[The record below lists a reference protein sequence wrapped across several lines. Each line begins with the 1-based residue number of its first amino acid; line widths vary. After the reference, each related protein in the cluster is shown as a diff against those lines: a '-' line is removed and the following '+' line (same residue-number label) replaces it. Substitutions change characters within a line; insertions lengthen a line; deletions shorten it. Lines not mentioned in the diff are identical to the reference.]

1 MTTITAPSPAQTTV
15 PRQAAPPA
23 AAPLTD
29 IAVLSKRNLI
39 RIVRTPRLLITSAI
53 PPALFV
59 VLFRYVFGGAI
70 HTPGPN
76 YADYLLPTIMILAML
91 LGATTAVA
99 FATDLADGMIDRF
112 RSLPIARPAVLAGR
126 TSADLLRTAL
136 VLAVSLGVG
145 TAVGFR
151 FHNGF
156 LLGLAGL
163 GLLLA
168 FGYAM
173 SWEMIWVA
181 LKVKDPETAQVA
193 GFLPVVPLVFASS
206 GFVPVL
212 SLPGW
217 LQGFAKVQPV
227 SVTINA
233 VRALTQGGPLFHWL
247 WLSGAWIGGI
257 LLVFG
262 TLAVIEYRKA

>member
-1 MTTITAPSPAQTTV
+1 MPASRSPTSASAGHRSSRCSFPSPTAPLPNTDPREDSMTTITA
-15 PRQAAPPA
+15 APPTETA
-23 AAPLTD
+23 TRRAEPRPAAPLTD
-29 IAVLSKRNLI
+29 IAVLSRRNLL
-39 RIVRTPRLLITSAI
+39 RILRTPRLLITSAI

-156 LLGLAGL
+156 LLGIAGL
-163 GLLLA
+163 GLLL
-168 FGYAM
+168 
-173 SWEMIWVA
+173 
-181 LKVKDPETAQVA
+181 
-193 GFLPVVPLVFASS
+193 
-206 GFVPVL
+206 
-212 SLPGW
+212 
-217 LQGFAKVQPV
+217 
-227 SVTINA
+227 
-233 VRALTQGGPLFHWL
+233 
-247 WLSGAWIGGI
+247 
-257 LLVFG
+257 
-262 TLAVIEYRKA
+262 

>member
-1 MTTITAPSPAQTTV
+1 MTTITAI
-15 PRQAAPPA
+15 PA
-23 AAPLTD
+23 AEAAVATAEPRPGSPVTD
-29 IAVLSKRNLI
+29 IVVLSRRNLL
-39 RIVRTPRLLITSAI
+39 RIIRTPRLLITSAI

-112 RSLPIARPAVLAGR
+112 RSLPIARLAVLAGR
-126 TSADLLRTAL
+126 TTADLLRTGL

-156 LLGLAGL
+156 WLGLAGL

-181 LKVKDPETAQVA
+181 LKVRDPETAQVA

-206 GFVPVL
+206 GFVPVF

-227 SVTINA
+227 SVAVNA

-257 LLVFG
+257 LIVFG
-262 TLAVIEYRKA
+262 VLAVREYRKV

>member
-1 MTTITAPSPAQTTV
+1 MTTLTAPPTV
-15 PRQAAPPA
+15 EAAATRPTPPA
-23 AAPLTD
+23 PSPLTD
-29 IAVLSKRNLI
+29 IAVISKRNLL

-99 FATDLADGMIDRF
+99 FATDLAGGMIDRF

-126 TSADLLRTAL
+126 TTADLARIIL
-136 VLAVSLGVG
+136 VVAVSLGIGV
-145 TAVGFR
+145 AVGFR

-156 LLGLAGL
+156 WLGLSGL
-163 GLLLA
+163 GLILA

-181 LKVKDPETAQVA
+181 LKVRDPETAQVA
-193 GFLPVVPLVFASS
+193 GFLPAVPLVFASS

-217 LQGFAKVQPV
+217 LQGFARVQPV

-247 WLSGAWIGGI
+247 WLSGAWIAGI
-257 LLVFG
+257 LIVFG
-262 TLAVIEYRKA
+262 TLAVREYRKA